1 MASGSKQ
8 RSATCLSTKKPE
20 DYCLSER
27 SDFEMIVNIICFLG
41 GAMCGVFLLALL
53 QMNRGDSDE

>member
-1 MASGSKQ
+1 MASGLKQ
-8 RSATCLSTKKPE
+8 RSVICLSTKKPE

-41 GAMCGVFLLALL
+41 GAMCGVLLLALL
-53 QMNRGDSDE
+53 QTNRRDSDE